1 MQELLKLQAEQMKK
15 NTSSLEIGTA
25 ANDELAANVGH
36 LSVAVE
42 RAANDDKIKQEEKRT
57 KELTEGLKSLA
68 DVIKKNIAV
77 AMKNGSGEA
86 EGKGIINAQQR
97 TGENGSKLRKIMFG
111 EQSRDEIKQG
121 SWMGKI
127 GLGKLSPSMAIE
139 GYVSRKEDK
148 AAKEKFIEGAI
159 KNDKRGIA
167 LKNLKGEEYAR
178 ADAGKRYDEI
188 KKKEAEVAKHQ
199 AAIDESQAFG
209 YAGKKKDFAA
219 RDTAAAELT
228 MMDPRRKKE
237 FVDQG
242 GKPIEQN
249 SSKALEQKT
258 QKSGKPEIHDE
269 GVEETQAM
277 SAKMHAE
284 DVQTEK
290 GMGATLIQSLEVQ
303 KQQLQA
309 LMKMAEG
316 GGGSGGSGD
325 SGGGSMLETA
335 ADLASNVGGKGK
347 SLLGKAGKFLGRH
360 AGKIAAVGGVVMGA
374 MDAYEGWGNANEKE
388 AADNADV
395 DNKLARGEINEK
407 QAAELKKQNAD
418 TADISKGSAVGGGVG
433 GAAGAWGGAA
443 AGAAI
448 GSVVPVVGTAIGGL
462 VGGAI
467 GYYGGS
473 KIGEKVGGSLV
484 EGYKG
489 VKNFLGFG
497 GDEKAGEPTAAAVPK
512 TTTQQWTEIAGE
524 RVTPGQELSQKQ
536 MAVMGMAIQS
546 GNTYSPEI
554 MAQYNKQKNAPTA
567 SPTDSSATA
576 VNGNAVVGES
586 KSNADAAATAGG
598 AGKSTNVVNAPSNV
612 TNNYTAPS
620 TPRVPPRNQES
631 SVSGYIASRY
641 AT

>member
-1 MQELLKLQAEQMKK
+1 MQELLKLQAEQVKK

-25 ANDELAANVGH
+25 ANDELATNVGH

-42 RAANDDKIKQEEKRT
+42 KAANDDKIKQEEKRT

-77 AMKNGSGEA
+77 AMKNGGGEA
-86 EGKGIINAQQR
+86 EGRGIINAQQR
-97 TGENGSKLRKIMFG
+97 TGENGSKLRTLMFG
-111 EQSRDEIKQG
+111 NQSRDEIKQG

-127 GLGKLSPSMAIE
+127 GLGKLSPSMALE

-188 KKKEAEVAKHQ
+188 KKKEAEVAQHQ
-199 AAIDESQAFG
+199 AAINESQAFG

-228 MMDPRRKKE
+228 MMDPRRRKE

-242 GKPIEQN
+242 GKPIEQ
-249 SSKALEQKT
+249 
-258 QKSGKPEIHDE
+258 KSGKPELHDE
-269 GVEETQAM
+269 SVEESQAT
-277 SAKMHAE
+277 SSKMHAE
-284 DVQTEK
+284 DLQTET
-290 GMGATLIQSLEVQ
+290 GIASTLIQSLDIQ

-309 LMKMAEG
+309 LMKMTGAGG
-316 GGGSGGSGD
+316 GGGSGGGD
-325 SGGGSMLETA
+325 SGGSMLDTA
-335 ADLASNVGGKGK
+335 ADLASNIGGKGK
-347 SLLGKAGKFLGRH
+347 SLLGKAGKFLGKH
-360 AGKIAAVGGVVMGA
+360 AGKIGAIGGVVMGA

-388 AADNADV
+388 AAANADV
-395 DNKLARGEINEK
+395 DNKLATGEISQE
-407 QAAELKKQNAD
+407 QADQLKKQNAD
-418 TADISKGSAVGGGVG
+418 TADVSKGGAVGGGVG

-497 GDEKAGEPTAAAVPK
+497 GDDKKAGEPTATSSTKSESNYDMKFNDGKPTINGKPVSVEDYTAVANAPLEK
-512 TTTQQWTEIAGE
+512 Q
-524 RVTPGQELSQKQ
+524 PELIKSILAKQ
-536 MAVMGMAIQS
+536 
-546 GNTYSPEI
+546 
-554 MAQYNKQKNAPTA
+554 PTA
-567 SPTDSSATA
+567 SGTDSSATA
-576 VNGNAVVGES
+576 VNGSAVVGES
-586 KSNADAAATAGG
+586 KSNADAAASSGG
-598 AGKSTNVVNAPSNV
+598 AKQSNNIVNAPSNV
-612 TNNYTAPS
+612 TNNYTAPN

-641 AT
+641 AA